1 MRRALRLLLITAAV
15 GILVGACGAG
25 ALYMFQTSLDG
36 DIVRLPDAL
45 PATEDDRPPP
55 EPGVG
60 ENWLLVGTDSRS
72 EEATTG
78 EDAQGELWRPG
89 QQRTDTIMLIHLS
102 EGRNRVCVISIPR
115 DSWVTVPGKGKAKI
129 NAAFSWGGPALLIRT
144 VEKLTGVRIDH
155 YAAIDFQ
162 GFASAV
168 DAIGGVDVD
177 IAETVHDPY
186 RKVTW
191 QAGRRH
197 LDGEQALLFVRQRAG
212 LPGGDL
218 DRIKRQQALLNSVA
232 DKVLSA
238 ETLTNPVKVN
248 NLLRALTRSFSVDA
262 KVTTGMLRSRMI
274 DLAGVDSLDYV
285 TMPVERT
292 GTRSG
297 QSVVLLDLPE
307 VRALSAAVQDDRV
320 DDYVKEHDSGNA
332 VDTVR

>member
-1 MRRALRLLLITAAV
+1 MRRARRLLLIIGAAV
-15 GILVGACGAG
+15 VLMGVCGAG
-25 ALYMFQTSLDG
+25 ALYAFQVSLDG
-36 DIVRLPDAL
+36 DITRLPGAL
-45 PATEDDRPPP
+45 PTDEAERPPP

-60 ENWLLVGTDSRS
+60 ENWLLVGTDTRS
-72 EEATTG
+72 EETTTG
-78 EDAQGELWRPG
+78 EDARGELWRPG

-102 EGRNRVCVISIPR
+102 EGRNLVSVVSIPR

-155 YAAIDFQ
+155 YAAIDFR
-162 GFASAV
+162 GFAAAV

-177 IAETVHDPY
+177 IAETVYDPY

-191 QAGRRH
+191 KAGVQH
-197 LDGEQALLFVRQRAG
+197 LGGEEALLFVRQRAN

-218 DRIKRQQALLNSVA
+218 DRIKRQQALLSSIA

-248 NLLRALTRSFSVDA
+248 DLLRALTKAFSVDA
-262 KVTTGMLRSRMI
+262 GVTTGMLRSRML
-274 DLAGVDSLDYV
+274 DLAGLDSLDYV
-285 TMPVERT
+285 TMPVEGT
-292 GTRSG
+292 GTRSR
-297 QSVVLLDLPE
+297 QSVVLLDMPE
-307 VRALSAAVQDDRV
+307 VRALSAAIQDDRI
-320 DDYVKEHDSGNA
+320 DDYVREHDSGNA